1 MSLFQYVV
9 SYLLEVVAYTLYA
22 LALLFYLFKVKKD
35 FKFKV
40 LGTHFLIGFLVLFRI
55 LTVKGGNNFYYSI
68 LYVVNSI
75 GWGTYFF
82 LVLKG
87 KVRKGIAL
95 FTILFTFFYF
105 IYKNLLLSPDRIFD
119 SSGYVIS
126 SSGIILLIFI
136 YYHQLL
142 VHIKA
147 ESLSLNFDFWIV
159 SSQLIY
165 HLGAFGIFLT
175 YNHFTTRYIS
185 GPYNSENQELLTYL
199 WGVHN
204 VLLFLASLLTWVGA
218 LWIVYRR
225 KSISS

>member
-9 SYLLEVVAYTLYA
+9 SHLLEAMAYFLYAVALLIYLL
-22 LALLFYLFKVKKD
+22 KVEKE
-35 FKFKV
+35 FRFKV
-40 LGTHFLIGFLVLFRI
+40 LSVYFIFGFLIIFKI
-55 LTVKGGNNFYYSI
+55 LTTRGGNNLYYNI

-75 GWGTYFF
+75 GWGAYFF
-82 LVLKG
+82 LVLEG
-87 KVRKGIAL
+87 KVKKGVAIS
-95 FTILFTFFYF
+95 TILLTFFYF
-105 IYKNLLLSPDRIFD
+105 SYKNLLLSPDRIFD

-126 SSGIILLIFI
+126 SSGIILLTFI

-147 ESLSLNFDFWIV
+147 ESLSHNFDFWIV

-175 YNHFTTRYIS
+175 YNHFTTRYLNK
-185 GPYNSENQELLTYL
+185 PFNSENQDLLTYL

-204 VLLFLASLLTWVGA
+204 VLLFLASLLTWVGV

-225 KSISS
+225 KSTSS